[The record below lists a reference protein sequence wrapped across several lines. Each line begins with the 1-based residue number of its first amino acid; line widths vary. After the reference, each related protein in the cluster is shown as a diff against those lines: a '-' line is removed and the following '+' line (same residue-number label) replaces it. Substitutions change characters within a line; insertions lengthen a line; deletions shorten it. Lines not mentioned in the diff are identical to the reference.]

1 MPSVF
6 VCWPPRAPCYNRGV
20 FGIRTVRFSVVLSEF
35 LVNRAW
41 FLCVLVGVLVVVAA
55 GCSAAEPV
63 ANIESPSKKV
73 AVFEGGE
80 VTLGEVQE
88 FAQQSGLGELSPD
101 SPQYE
106 ALIAQIMPQLTDIE
120 IAKAYA
126 EEHGITVSE
135 QDVDKEIETL
145 KDQVLQQAQSQG
157 QDVGREEAFDQAL
170 QQAGVTEEQLRQQI
184 RDQLPIQKVQ
194 ERVAGDVEPSQKE
207 IEQFYE
213 QNKAAQFTTPEARC
227 TRHILFNKDQK
238 EKAEE
243 VKQQLQNGGDF
254 AELAKEYSQDPG
266 SAEQGGDLGCI
277 GKGETVPNFE
287 EAVFNAKQG
296 EIVGPVETEF
306 GYHLIEVTEIHE
318 EATQPLSEVEGQI
331 RDQLTTEAQS
341 QEFTAWLQ
349 KQREQRN
356 VKYLPGYKPP
366 A

>member
-1 MPSVF
+1 
-6 VCWPPRAPCYNRGV
+6 
-20 FGIRTVRFSVVLSEF
+20 LSES

-41 FLCVLVGVLVVVAA
+41 FICVLVSVLLVVVA

-80 VTLGEVQE
+80 VTLGEVQQ
-88 FAQQSGLGELSPD
+88 FAQQSGLGELSPE

-106 ALIAQIMPQLTDIE
+106 ALIAQIMPQLVEIE

-126 EEHGITVSE
+126 EEQGITVSE
-135 QDVDKEIETL
+135 QDVNQEVETL
-145 KDQVLQQAQSQG
+145 KDQVAQQAQG
-157 QDVGREEAFDQAL
+157 QDIGREEAFDQAL
-170 QQAGVTEEQLRQQI
+170 QQAGITEEQLRQQI
-184 RDQLPIQKVQ
+184 REQLPIQKVQ
-194 ERVAGDVEPSQKE
+194 ERVAGDVGPSQE
-207 IEQFYE
+207 EVEQFYE
-213 QNKAAQFTTPEARC
+213 QNKAAQFTTPETRC

-254 AELAKEYSQDPG
+254 AALAKEYSQDPG

-277 GKGETVPNFE
+277 GRGETVPNFE
-287 EAVFNAKQG
+287 EAVFGAEQG
-296 EIVGPVETEF
+296 EIVGPVETDF
-306 GYHLIEVTEIHE
+306 GYHVIEVTDIQE
-318 EATQPLSEVEGQI
+318 EATQPLSEVEAQI

-341 QEFTAWLQ
+341 EEFTAWLQ
-349 KQREQRN
+349 KQKEQRN

>member
-1 MPSVF
+1 
-6 VCWPPRAPCYNRGV
+6 
-20 FGIRTVRFSVVLSEF
+20 LSES

-41 FLCVLVGVLVVVAA
+41 FICVLVSVLLVVVA

-80 VTLGEVQE
+80 VTLGEVQQ
-88 FAQQSGLGELSPD
+88 FAQQSGLGELSPE

-106 ALIAQIMPQLTDIE
+106 ALIAQIMPQLVEIE

-126 EEHGITVSE
+126 EEQGITVSE
-135 QDVDKEIETL
+135 QDVNQEVETL
-145 KDQVLQQAQSQG
+145 KDQVAQQAQG
-157 QDVGREEAFDQAL
+157 QDIGREEAFDQAL
-170 QQAGVTEEQLRQQI
+170 QQAGITEEQLRQQI
-184 RDQLPIQKVQ
+184 REQLPIQKVQ
-194 ERVAGDVEPSQKE
+194 ERVAGGAGPSQE
-207 IEQFYE
+207 EVEQFYE
-213 QNKAAQFTTPEARC
+213 QNKAAQFTTPETRC

-243 VKQQLQNGGDF
+243 VKKQLENGGDF
-254 AELAKEYSQDPG
+254 AALAKKYSQDPG
-266 SAEQGGDLGCI
+266 SAEQGGDLGCL
-277 GKGETVPNFE
+277 GRGETVANFE

-306 GYHLIEVTEIHE
+306 GYHLIEVTEIQE

-356 VKYLPGYKPP
+356 VKYLPGYKPL

>member
-1 MPSVF
+1 
-6 VCWPPRAPCYNRGV
+6 
-20 FGIRTVRFSVVLSEF
+20 LSES

-41 FLCVLVGVLVVVAA
+41 FICVLVSVLLVVVA

-80 VTLGEVQE
+80 VTLGEVQQ
-88 FAQQSGLGELSPD
+88 FAQQSGLGELSPE

-106 ALIAQIMPQLTDIE
+106 ALIAQIMPQLVEIE

-126 EEHGITVSE
+126 EEQGITVSE
-135 QDVDKEIETL
+135 QDVNQEVETL
-145 KDQVLQQAQSQG
+145 KDQVAQQAQG
-157 QDVGREEAFDQAL
+157 QDIGREEAFDQAL
-170 QQAGVTEEQLRQQI
+170 QQAGITEEQLRQQI
-184 RDQLPIQKVQ
+184 REQLPIQKVQ
-194 ERVAGDVEPSQKE
+194 ERVAGGAGPSQE
-207 IEQFYE
+207 EVEQFYE
-213 QNKAAQFTTPEARC
+213 QNKAAQFTTPETRC

-243 VKQQLQNGGDF
+243 VKKQLENGGDF
-254 AELAKEYSQDPG
+254 AALAKKYSQDPG

-277 GKGETVPNFE
+277 GRGETVPNFE
-287 EAVFNAKQG
+287 EAVFNAEQG

-306 GYHLIEVTEIHE
+306 GYHVIEVTDIQE
-318 EATQPLSEVEGQI
+318 EATQPLSEVEAQI
-331 RDQLTTEAQS
+331 REQLTTEAQS
-341 QEFTAWLQ
+341 EEFTAWLQ
-349 KQREQRN
+349 KQKEQRN

>member
-1 MPSVF
+1 M
-6 VCWPPRAPCYNRGV
+6 
-20 FGIRTVRFSVVLSEF
+20 
-35 LVNRAW
+35 NRAW
-41 FLCVLVGVLVVVAA
+41 FFCVLVGVLVVVAA

-80 VTLGEVQE
+80 VTLGEVQQ
-88 FAQQSGLGELSPD
+88 FAEQSGLGELSPD

-106 ALIAQIMPQLTDIE
+106 ALIAQIMPQITDIE

-145 KDQVLQQAQSQG
+145 KDQVFQQAQTQG
-157 QDVGREEAFDQAL
+157 QDLGREEAFDQAL
-170 QQAGVTEEQLRQQI
+170 QQAGITEEQLRQQI

-194 ERVAGDVEPSQKE
+194 ERVAGDVGPSQEE

-238 EKAEE
+238 AKAEE

-266 SAEQGGDLGCI
+266 SAEQGGELGCI
-277 GKGETVPNFE
+277 GRGETVPNFE

-306 GYHLIEVTEIHE
+306 GYHLIEVTEIQE

-341 QEFTAWLQ
+341 QAFTAWLQ

>member
-1 MPSVF
+1 
-6 VCWPPRAPCYNRGV
+6 
-20 FGIRTVRFSVVLSEF
+20 LSES

-41 FLCVLVGVLVVVAA
+41 FICVLVSVLLVVVA

-80 VTLGEVQE
+80 VTLGEVQQ
-88 FAQQSGLGELSPD
+88 FAQQSGLGELSPE

-106 ALIAQIMPQLTDIE
+106 ALIAQIMPQLVEIE

-126 EEHGITVSE
+126 EEQGITVSE
-135 QDVDKEIETL
+135 QDVNQEVETL
-145 KDQVLQQAQSQG
+145 KDQVAQQAQG
-157 QDVGREEAFDQAL
+157 QDIGREEAFDQAL
-170 QQAGVTEEQLRQQI
+170 QQAGITEEQLRQQI
-184 RDQLPIQKVQ
+184 REQLPIQKVQ
-194 ERVAGDVEPSQKE
+194 ERVAGGAGPSQE
-207 IEQFYE
+207 EVEQFYE
-213 QNKAAQFTTPEARC
+213 QNKAAQFTTPETRC

-243 VKQQLQNGGDF
+243 VKKQLENGGDF
-254 AELAKEYSQDPG
+254 AALAKKYSQDPG

-277 GKGETVPNFE
+277 GRGETVPNFE
-287 EAVFNAKQG
+287 EAVFNAEQG

-306 GYHLIEVTEIHE
+306 GYHVIEVTDIQE
-318 EATQPLSEVEGQI
+318 EATQPLSEVEAQI

>member
-1 MPSVF
+1 
-6 VCWPPRAPCYNRGV
+6 
-20 FGIRTVRFSVVLSEF
+20 LSES

-41 FLCVLVGVLVVVAA
+41 FICVLVSVLLVVVA

-80 VTLGEVQE
+80 VTLGEVQQ
-88 FAQQSGLGELSPD
+88 FAQQSGLGELSPE

-106 ALIAQIMPQLTDIE
+106 ALIAQIMPQLVEIE

-126 EEHGITVSE
+126 EEQGITVSE
-135 QDVDKEIETL
+135 QDVNQEVETL
-145 KDQVLQQAQSQG
+145 KDQVAQQLQG
-157 QDVGREEAFDQAL
+157 QDIGREEAFDQAL
-170 QQAGVTEEQLRQQI
+170 QQAGITEEQLRQQI
-184 RDQLPIQKVQ
+184 REQLPIQKVQ
-194 ERVAGDVEPSQKE
+194 ERVAGDAGPSQE
-207 IEQFYE
+207 EVEQFYE
-213 QNKAAQFTTPEARC
+213 QNKAAQFTTPETRC

-243 VKQQLQNGGDF
+243 VKKQLENGGDF
-254 AELAKEYSQDPG
+254 AELAKKYSQDPG

-277 GKGETVPNFE
+277 GRGETVPNFE
-287 EAVFNAKQG
+287 EAVFNAEQG

-306 GYHLIEVTEIHE
+306 GYHVIEVTDIQE
-318 EATQPLSEVEGQI
+318 EVTQPLSEVEAQI

-341 QEFTAWLQ
+341 EEFTAWLQ
-349 KQREQRN
+349 KQKEQRN

>member
-1 MPSVF
+1 
-6 VCWPPRAPCYNRGV
+6 
-20 FGIRTVRFSVVLSEF
+20 LSES

-41 FLCVLVGVLVVVAA
+41 FICVLVSVLLVVVA

-80 VTLGEVQE
+80 VTLGEVQQ
-88 FAQQSGLGELSPD
+88 FAQQSGLGELSPE

-106 ALIAQIMPQLTDIE
+106 ALIAQIMPQLVEIE

-126 EEHGITVSE
+126 EEQGITVSE
-135 QDVDKEIETL
+135 QDVNQEVETL
-145 KDQVLQQAQSQG
+145 KDQVAQQAQG
-157 QDVGREEAFDQAL
+157 QDIGREEAFDQAL
-170 QQAGVTEEQLRQQI
+170 QQAGITEEQLRQQI
-184 RDQLPIQKVQ
+184 REQLPIQKVQ
-194 ERVAGDVEPSQKE
+194 ERVAGGAGPSQE
-207 IEQFYE
+207 EVEQFYE
-213 QNKAAQFTTPEARC
+213 QNKAAQFTTPETRC

-243 VKQQLQNGGDF
+243 VKKQLENGGDF
-254 AELAKEYSQDPG
+254 AALAKKYSQDPG

-277 GKGETVPNFE
+277 GRGETVPNFE
-287 EAVFNAKQG
+287 EAVFNAEQG

-306 GYHLIEVTEIHE
+306 GYHVIEVTDIQE
-318 EATQPLSEVEGQI
+318 EATQPLSEVEAQI

-341 QEFTAWLQ
+341 KEFTAWLQ
-349 KQREQRN
+349 KQKEQRN